1 MNKRATE
8 NNLNKEQFERLKE
21 LYVET
26 IVDSMSMEDLLDYV
40 RTDYYNSLDKYNEFD
55 LFEDIKYTLD
65 EEFLDEFIK
74 QIKGKLAWINYN

>member
-26 IVDSMSMEDLLDYV
+26 IVDSMSYEDLLDYV
-40 RTDYYNSLDKYNEFD
+40 KTDYYNSLDKYNEFD

-65 EEFLDEFIK
+65 EEFLEEFIK
-74 QIKGKLAWINYN
+74 QIKGKITD